1 MTRSAVAMA
10 LLLALTGPTSAS
22 EESEA
27 LSARALVELNRG
39 NDAAAMELFDRAV
52 AADPGDALAKFHR
65 GVASSKQGESA
76 KAIADFEA
84 TLALRPD
91 MDEAALELGI
101 ALVENGRPDEARPRL
116 EQARGRPDLAGQAE
130 FFLGIA
136 ELRAGRYD
144 EARASLER
152 ARAADPAL
160 ATSARYYLGVVDYR
174 SGNRVAAREHFTE
187 VVQQSPESAVGREAA
202 SFLQILRA
210 DQGGGNRIYGGAS
223 LQYDSNVALAPE
235 QGLPGISGESDG
247 RATLNAGGIYEV
259 WRGERTQ
266 VSLGYDFY
274 QDLQF
279 ELTEFNV
286 QNHRP
291 SLLVSTDFGGVRGVF
306 IANYDFYLLDT
317 TRWLQSASA
326 TPMLIFPQ
334 GDIGRLEAYV
344 HFQWRDYMQSRF
356 DILNGYNTAGGVRQV
371 LTLGAPGRV
380 LWGSFE
386 VDSQDSDV
394 SGGELYEYNGIQ
406 GEVSL
411 RWPLPWTTGGQL
423 GYRFRREDYN
433 DASTVFVP
441 IGRSRL
447 DYEHR
452 IGAALRKQLTDMISL
467 VAAWVGTWNES
478 NKDDFEYDRHIVS
491 LGVELRY

>member
-1 MTRSAVAMA
+1 MVLLVA
-10 LLLALTGPTSAS
+10 LASPTSAS

-27 LSARALVELNRG
+27 LSARAMVALQRG
-39 NDAAAMELFDRAV
+39 NDKEAIDLFDRAV
-52 AADPGDALAKFHR
+52 AADPEDALATFHR
-65 GVASSKQGESA
+65 GVALSKQGQPA
-76 KAIADFEA
+76 KAIADFES

-91 MDEAALELGI
+91 LDEAALELGI
-101 ALVENGRPDEARPRL
+101 TLVESGRPEDAGPWL
-116 EQARGRPDLAGQAE
+116 EQARRRPELAGQAD

-136 ELRAGRYD
+136 ALRAERYD

-160 ATSARYYLGVVDYR
+160 ATSARYYLGVIDYR
-174 SGNRVAAREHFTE
+174 SGNRLAARDHFTD
-187 VVQQSPESAVGREAA
+187 VMQQSPESAVGREAA
-202 SFLQILRA
+202 AFLEILRA
-210 DQGGGNRIYGGAS
+210 EQGTGSRIYGGAS
-223 LQYDSNVALAPE
+223 LQYDSNVVLAPAR
-235 QGLPGISGESDG
+235 GLPDPSISGKSDG
-247 RATLNAGGIYEV
+247 RATINAGGIYEA
-259 WRGERTQ
+259 WRGETTQ
-266 VSLGYDFY
+266 VSVGYDFY

-291 SLLVSTDFGGVRGVF
+291 SLLVSTDFGPVRGVF
-306 IANYDFYLLDT
+306 LANYDFYILDT
-317 TRWLQSASA
+317 TRWLQSATA
-326 TPMLIFPQ
+326 MPMLILPQ

-344 HFQWRDYMQSRF
+344 RFQWRDYLQSRF
-356 DILNGYNTAGGVRQV
+356 DILNGFNTAGGVRQV
-371 LTLGAPGRV
+371 LTLGAPGRL
-380 LWGSFE
+380 LWGSLE

-394 SGGELYEYNGIQ
+394 SGGELYEYNGVQ

-411 RWPLPWTTGGQL
+411 RWPLPWTTAGQL

-441 IGRSRL
+441 VGRSRL

-452 IGAALRKQLTDMISL
+452 IGAALRRPLTDMISL